1 MGIAELEQAR
11 ASVIWPDP
19 TIVYLDGNSL
29 GQLTSTVRERVIALV
44 DDEWGPQAVRGWQHW
59 VDLPSTVGDLL
70 GASMIG
76 AGPGQVVVTD
86 TVTTNLYRTAYAAVA
101 AAPVGRRVIV
111 TDDRNFPTDRYV
123 LQAIAQ
129 QIGAELRVVSGDP
142 LDSVSRETLAAAL
155 APGDVALV
163 SLCLVDYRGGAL
175 LDAEAITAQVHE
187 AGALML
193 WDLSHAVGSVPVEL
207 DRIGADLAVGC
218 TYKYLNAGPGA
229 PGFLYVNGAVV
240 DRLTSPIPGWWS
252 TPDMFD
258 MDAPYTPDPGVRRF
272 LTGTPS
278 IFGLVCVEASL
289 TQLAGIGIETLR
301 AESMRLTERLAAG
314 VVAAGWELASPTDPE
329 RRGGHIVVRH
339 PEAHRIGAALLAAGV
354 IPDVREPDLVRLS
367 PAPLSS
373 TDASVDRAI
382 DVLADVLATRAW
394 EQHSTKRARVT

>member
-1 MGIAELEQAR
+1 
-11 ASVIWPDP
+11 
-19 TIVYLDGNSL
+19 
-29 GQLTSTVRERVIALV
+29 
-44 DDEWGPQAVRGWQHW
+44 
-59 VDLPSTVGDLL
+59 
-70 GASMIG
+70 
-76 AGPGQVVVTD
+76 
-86 TVTTNLYRTAYAAVA
+86 
-101 AAPVGRRVIV
+101 
-111 TDDRNFPTDRYV
+111 V

-129 QIGAELRVVSGDP
+129 QTGAELRVVSGDP
-142 LDSVSRETLAAAL
+142 IDSVSRETLAAAL

-163 SLCLVDYRGGAL
+163 SLCLVDYRGGAW